1 MAKQHVFQDK
11 GETKLTVLF
20 CGDVYIYLLTA
31 FVWFLATHQAILSVF
46 PLQVFAISGSRLV
59 LPTPWV
65 AAASSPQR
73 NVWSERGRVKSLQL
87 TLQASSLVLVFTVSL
102 RKSSFKC
109 N

>member
-20 CGDVYIYLLTA
+20 HGDVYIYLLTA

-59 LPTPWV
+59 LPPAVGGGGQQPTEKRLV
-65 AAASSPQR
+65 GEGQGEVSPAYPSGLFARLSIHSFTQ
-73 NVWSERGRVKSLQL
+73 EIQLQ
-87 TLQASSLVLVFTVSL
+87 V
-102 RKSSFKC
+102 
-109 N
+109 